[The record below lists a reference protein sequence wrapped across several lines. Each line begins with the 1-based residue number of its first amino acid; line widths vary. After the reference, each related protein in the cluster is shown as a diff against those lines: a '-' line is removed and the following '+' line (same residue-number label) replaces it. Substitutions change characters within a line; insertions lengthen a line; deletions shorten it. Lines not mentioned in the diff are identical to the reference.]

1 MPFYVP
7 FRLTEQKTMALRDH
21 GPHQNGPIWID
32 PSRSRHGRHVLGHWV
47 EEHWGQ
53 ADRRPTLRLGALG
66 PTNTSSDLAARK
78 IAGLLQPSVL
88 AEVVLFKSFDELL
101 SWAVSLDEGGAI
113 RVAVVPHAS
122 PKTNTFYMTAALDP
136 VWVFPFKTPDY
147 GLAARKGSGPP
158 VPPARIT
165 LFPVTYPVLHSLRP
179 GFQAEGFE
187 IVEAGSTSDAAALV
201 AAGLADYAVTNAE
214 AMAAFGLEFVA
225 KHGPI
230 PMTWTAFTRR
240 AAAAS
245 LWGLTSAPSS
255 VPAWSPALISNNSP
269 VATHG

>member
-1 MPFYVP
+1 MV
-7 FRLTEQKTMALRDH
+7 FRAH

-32 PSRSRHGRHVLGHWV
+32 TSRPGQGRRALGHWV
-47 EEHWGQ
+47 EDHSGQ
-53 ADRRPTLRLGALG
+53 TDRRLALRLGALG
-66 PTNTSSDLAARK
+66 PKNTSSDLAARQ
-78 IAGLLQPSVL
+78 IAGLLPPSVL
-88 AEVVLFKSFDELL
+88 AEVVLFQSFDELL
-101 SWAVSLDEGGAI
+101 SWAISFDEGGAI
-113 RVAVVPHAS
+113 RCAVVPHAS
-122 PKTNTFYMTAALDP
+122 PKTNAFYMTVALDP

-158 VPPARIT
+158 LPPARIT
-165 LFPVTYPVLHSLRP
+165 LFPVTYPVLHGLRP
-179 GFQAEGFE
+179 GFEAEGFE

-240 AAAAS
+240 TDAALQGRPAS
-245 LWGLTSAPSS
+245 ATSP
-255 VPAWSPALISNNSP
+255 VPAWPLALISSNSL
-269 VATHG
+269 VTAHG